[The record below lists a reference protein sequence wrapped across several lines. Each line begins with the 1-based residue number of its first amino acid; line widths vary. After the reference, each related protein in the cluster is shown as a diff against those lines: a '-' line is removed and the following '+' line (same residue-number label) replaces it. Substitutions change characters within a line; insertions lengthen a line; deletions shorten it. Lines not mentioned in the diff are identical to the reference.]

1 MGNLKFFL
9 CNSSISFRLSP
20 NSASK
25 SFHVL
30 SMVLQ
35 VLTWSFHHDPFG
47 IACRKRC
54 NCSSLSCSHFIIRWL
69 NSFFQV
75 AYALQHPSHFGTGNR
90 CRSLNLD
97 FDTKVSA
104 IFATVVDIVDIDDV
118 KASKVT
124 ELLEVSEE
132 FCSFWYAA
140 NFEAIWRKSAFY
152 LQVSWLL
159 ARVLL
164 RC

>member
-1 MGNLKFFL
+1 M
-9 CNSSISFRLSP
+9 
-20 NSASK
+20 
-25 SFHVL
+25 
-30 SMVLQ
+30 
-35 VLTWSFHHDPFG
+35 
-47 IACRKRC
+47 
-54 NCSSLSCSHFIIRWL
+54 
-69 NSFFQV
+69 

-132 FCSFWYAA
+132 FCSF
-140 NFEAIWRKSAFY
+140 
-152 LQVSWLL
+152 
-159 ARVLL
+159 
-164 RC
+164 